1 MAQKRL
7 KTMQHTFVTGV
18 LLLAPLA
25 ITSWIVWSFIGMV
38 DAHSPFGQW
47 WGTVI
52 AVVLVLVLIYA
63 VGWISRT
70 ALGSLL
76 SLLDDVILKVPGVGL
91 IYGYIHD
98 AAQAF
103 GGDDKRSRQPV
114 WVYPYPNSKMRMIG
128 FITREDLKVLGL
140 KGEVAVFIALAYNIS
155 GLLVIVPRSQVK
167 PLKTKSKDL
176 LAFVATGGLAGA
188 HEPRPGDG
196 DDE

>member
-1 MAQKRL
+1 MPPKRL
-7 KTMQHTFVTGV
+7 KTIQHTFVTGV

-25 ITSWIVWSFIGMV
+25 MTSWIVWTFIGFV
-38 DAHSPFGQW
+38 DSHSPFGQW
-47 WGTVI
+47 WGTVV
-52 AVVLVLVLIYA
+52 AVVLVLLLIYI

-76 SLLDDVILKVPGVGL
+76 SLLDEVISKVPGVGL

-98 AAQAF
+98 MVQAL
-103 GGDDKRSRQPV
+103 GGDDKRFRQPV
-114 WVYPYPNSKMRMIG
+114 WVYPYPRSKMRLIG

-140 KGEVAVFIALAYNIS
+140 KGEVAVFVALAYNIS

-167 PLKTKSKDL
+167 PLKTRSKDL

>member
-1 MAQKRL
+1 MPRKRL
-7 KTMQHTFVTGV
+7 KTVQHTFFTGM

-25 ITSWIVWSFIGMV
+25 VTSWVVWAFITMV

-52 AVVLVLVLIYA
+52 AVVLVLVLIYL

-76 SLLDDVILKVPGVGL
+76 SLLDEVISKVPGVGL

-98 AAQAF
+98 MVQALA
-103 GGDDKRSRQPV
+103 GDDKRFRQPV
-114 WVYPYPNSKMRMIG
+114 WVYPYPRSKMRMIG
-128 FITREDLKVLGL
+128 FVTREDLKVLGL
-140 KGEVAVFIALAYNIS
+140 KGDIAVFIALAYNIS

-196 DDE
+196 DDD